1 MRLRCEIG
9 RSIWLMCCVDR
20 VVAGRKLVALHG
32 ATDFAGGIRKPP
44 NCMGPA
50 TYLMQIDRA
59 RNPSACS
66 MVLHDVLPYLFE
78 W

>member
-1 MRLRCEIG
+1 M
-9 RSIWLMCCVDR
+9 
-20 VVAGRKLVALHG
+20 ALHG

-50 TYLMQIDRA
+50 TDLMQIDRA

-66 MVLHDVLPYLFE
+66 MVLHDMLPYLFE